1 MALLSNGSFIDVRTI
16 AGLAA
21 EGSASFSHGLPAAP
35 DFVIAVGAATQSSN
49 VSANNINVV
58 HDATNVT
65 VQNGGEGAS
74 PVLRIISI
82 VAHSLI
88 R

>member
-1 MALLSNGSFIDVRTI
+1 MALLDTLIDVRTI
-16 AGLAA
+16 AALAA
-21 EGSASFSHGLPAAP
+21 EGTTSFAHGLPAAP
-35 DFVIAVGAATQSSN
+35 DFVIVQGAATQSSN
-49 VSANNINVV
+49 VSASMYNVLF
-58 HDATNVT
+58 DATNVT
-65 VQNGGEGAS
+65 IQNSGEGTG